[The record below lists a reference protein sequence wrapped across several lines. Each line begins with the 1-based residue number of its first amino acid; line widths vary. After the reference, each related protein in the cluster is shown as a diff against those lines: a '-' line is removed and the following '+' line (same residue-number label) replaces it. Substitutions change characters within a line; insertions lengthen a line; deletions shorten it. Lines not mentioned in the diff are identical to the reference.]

1 MKNILFIFV
10 LSLYSIQG
18 YASSCPDGSEPV
30 KSVSDDGTYFVFSCG
45 GGSNEQSSSSNTDSS
60 NTKSNSNQAYQ
71 SFPVHEFAK
80 SPLRD
85 LKVPENWKL
94 FKDPSELDLFHE
106 EFKTASRSESEL
118 SPWVQHCEQAIAEFD
133 IEIHKLF
140 DTDRGFLMW
149 NCSATLGRKH
159 YQNRETGIKAFE
171 KILLS
176 WASNNS
182 INYPDKNLNISAYSD
197 IAYAANLLIGNFA
210 TFYAIY
216 YDDFNFNDK
225 QRLVV
230 NNYLSNMLIN
240 TDLEPN
246 KSGKRC
252 ILEKPEVFEMSGNEL
267 RIYGDYCGSNRWR
280 LGLGAVYL
288 GLRTGNQR
296 LFTAGN
302 RHIEINLATIDK
314 DGIFPMWARKGAL
327 ALSYQ
332 RQLPEVL
339 TLLAV
344 AYESI
349 GYDFY
354 EHQLPHGKKIHEV
367 YEALFDFIYHPEKLN
382 KYAFA
387 RWDFVGKNAYEFDKL
402 SLGAKWGENLINFRP
417 LAAQSKGYIL
427 RYRPELITKTE
438 FTEQNWYF
446 YDLDYIANFLN
457 ISGVAIYESVNQT
470 ISNKAALYAKKKKE
484 EERLEAAA
492 CDASPLNGEYV
503 ASWYFGNQNYNLVL
517 EFQGLEVL
525 NLENCS
531 GVFEGKKS
539 FQPSKDLRKDLNITF
554 EPNGFI
560 VVSGELD
567 LFEKGD
573 ARKTELKG
581 DINSGEISGIWG
593 TGDLIKIQI
602 ESKKE
607 VDEKKRIEAEACKT
621 TPLNGE
627 YEARWI
633 RDHWRDIGEWE
644 FVGSEPLIL
653 DQCEGQFEGIKQF
666 DPRPTPSVRKKLIVK
681 YQTNGDI
688 SIKGDLN
695 LYDID
700 DIRYTE
706 LYGNINDGEISGIWG
721 VGDRLKIELVKK

>member
-1 MKNILFIFV
+1 MKKILFIFV

-18 YASSCPDGSEPV
+18 YASN
-30 KSVSDDGTYFVFSCG
+30 TY
-45 GGSNEQSSSSNTDSS
+45 D
-60 NTKSNSNQAYQ
+60 

-85 LKVPENWKL
+85 LKVTENWRL
-94 FKDPSELDLFHE
+94 FKNPSELKLFHE
-106 EFKTASRSESEL
+106 KFKNKNREKHDYA
-118 SPWVQHCEQAIAEFD
+118 PYFAKCEQAISEFD
-133 IEIHKLF
+133 IEIHKSF
-140 DTDRGFLMW
+140 DIDRAFFYF
-149 NCSATLGRKH
+149 NCKKALSHNH
-159 YQNRETGIKAFE
+159 YQNREKGIKVFE
-171 KILLS
+171 RILLL
-176 WASNNS
+176 WAKNKP
-182 INYPDKNLNISAYSD
+182 IDYPDKNIKNSHAD
-197 IAYAANLLIGNFA
+197 IAYAATMLVGDFA
-210 TFYAIY
+210 SFYAVY
-216 YDDFNFNDK
+216 YDDFNFDNE
-225 QRLVV
+225 QRQAIDD
-230 NNYLSNMLIN
+230 YLSDWLIN
-240 TDLEPN
+240 YDLEPTRDRKICN
-246 KSGKRC
+246 
-252 ILEKPEVFEMSGNEL
+252 LEAPETFKIEGHDAFG
-267 RIYGDYCGSNRWR
+267 IYADYCGSNRWR
-280 LGLGAVYL
+280 MGLGAVYL
-288 GLRTGNQR
+288 GLRTGNQK

-339 TLLAV
+339 TLLAL

-387 RWDFVGKNAYEFDKL
+387 SWDFVGKNAYEFDKL

-438 FTEQNWYF
+438 FTEQNWRF
-446 YDLDYIANFLN
+446 YDLDYIALFLN
-457 ISGVAIYESVNQT
+457 LSGVAIYESVNQT

-492 CDASPLNGEYV
+492 CKASPLNGEYV
-503 ASWYFGNQNYNLVL
+503 ASWYFGNQNYNLEL
-517 EFQGLEVL
+517 EFQGLEIL
-525 NLENCS
+525 NLESCS
-531 GVFEGKKS
+531 GVFEGKES
-539 FQPSKDLRKDLNITF
+539 FQPSKNLRKDLNITF
-554 EPNGFI
+554 EPNGSI
-560 VVSGELD
+560 LILGELD
-567 LFEKGD
+567 LFDKGD

-593 TGDLIKIQI
+593 YGDLIKIKI

-607 VDEKKRIEAEACKT
+607 SDEKKKIEAEACKT
-621 TPLNGE
+621 SPLSGE
-627 YEARWI
+627 YEARWF
-633 RDHWRDIGEWE
+633 RDHWNGNGEWE

-653 DQCEGQFEGIKQF
+653 DQCEGEFEGIKQF
-666 DPRPTPSVRKKLIVK
+666 DPRPTPAVRKKLIVK
-681 YQTNGDI
+681 YQSNGDI
-688 SIKGDLN
+688 SIKGGLN

-700 DIRYTE
+700 ELKYTE
-706 LYGNINDGEISGIWG
+706 LYGNIHDGEISGIWG

>member
-1 MKNILFIFV
+1 MKKILFIFV

-30 KSVSDDGTYFVFSCG
+30 KSISADGTYFVFSCG

-94 FKDPSELDLFHE
+94 FKDRRELDLFHE
-106 EFKTASRSESEL
+106 EFKTASRSESEF

-140 DTDRGFLMW
+140 DTDRAFFMW

-288 GLRTGNQR
+288 GLRTSNQR

-339 TLLAV
+339 TLLAL

-387 RWDFVGKNAYEFDKL
+387 RWDFVGQDAYAFDKL
-402 SLGAKWGENLINFRP
+402 PLKEKWRREYIYP
-417 LAAQSKGYIL
+417 VVLAAQSKGYIL
-427 RYRPELITKTE
+427 EYRPDLMSMAEYTV
-438 FTEQNWYF
+438 NDWYK
-446 YDLDYIANFLN
+446 YDLDFVALFTNV
-457 ISGVAIYESVNQT
+457 SGVAIYESVNQT
-470 ISNKAALYAKKKKE
+470 VSIEAAKKK
-484 EERLEAAA
+484 
-492 CDASPLNGEYV
+492 
-503 ASWYFGNQNYNLVL
+503 
-517 EFQGLEVL
+517 
-525 NLENCS
+525 
-531 GVFEGKKS
+531 
-539 FQPSKDLRKDLNITF
+539 
-554 EPNGFI
+554 
-560 VVSGELD
+560 
-567 LFEKGD
+567 
-573 ARKTELKG
+573 
-581 DINSGEISGIWG
+581 
-593 TGDLIKIQI
+593 
-602 ESKKE
+602 
-607 VDEKKRIEAEACKT
+607 EKKRIEAEKKKEKKRIEAEKKKEKKRVDAEKYQERLKVEKERLRVEAEVEAEACKT
-621 TPLNGE
+621 TPLDGE

-666 DPRPTPSVRKKLIVK
+666 DPFPTPSVRKKLIVK

-695 LYDID
+695 LYGID
-700 DIRYTE
+700 DLRYTG
-706 LYGNINDGEISGIWG
+706 LYGNIHDGEISGIWG
-721 VGDRLKIELVKK
+721 VRNRLKIELIKK

>member
-1 MKNILFIFV
+1 MKKILFIFV

-30 KSVSDDGTYFVFSCG
+30 KSISADGTYFEFKC
-45 GGSNEQSSSSNTDSS
+45 SNASNTYD
-60 NTKSNSNQAYQ
+60 

-85 LKVPENWKL
+85 LKVQENWRL
-94 FKDPSELDLFHE
+94 FKNPSELKLFHE
-106 EFKTASRSESEL
+106 KFKNKNTERSYA
-118 SPWVQHCEQAIAEFD
+118 PYFAKCEQAISEFD
-133 IEIHKLF
+133 LEIHRSF
-140 DTDRGFLMW
+140 DTDRSFFYY
-149 NCSATLGRKH
+149 NCKKALSHNH
-159 YQNRETGIKAFE
+159 YQNREKGIKAFE
-171 KILLS
+171 RILLS
-176 WASNNS
+176 WAKNKP
-182 INYPDKNLNISAYSD
+182 IKYPDTNLKTSTFGD
-197 IAYAANLLIGNFA
+197 IAYTATMTVGDFA
-210 TFYAIY
+210 SFYAVY
-216 YDDFNFNDK
+216 YDDFNFSAM
-225 QRLVV
+225 QRKAV
-230 NNYLSNMLIN
+230 NNYLSDLLIN
-240 TDLEPN
+240 YDLEPN
-246 KSGKRC
+246 LHYKRC
-252 ILEKPEVFEMSGNEL
+252 VLEEPERFEIEGYEAFG
-267 RIYGDYCGSNRWR
+267 IYADYCGSNRWR
-280 LGLGAVYL
+280 MGLGAVYL
-288 GLRTGNQR
+288 GLRTVNQR

-302 RHIEINLATIDK
+302 RHIEINLASIDK
-314 DGIFPMWARKGAL
+314 DGIFPAWGRKGAL

-339 TLLAV
+339 TLLAL

-387 RWDFVGKNAYEFDKL
+387 DWGFAGKDAYEFDKL
-402 SLGAKWGENLINFRP
+402 SLGAKWAENLLAFRP

-470 ISNKAALYAKKKKE
+470 ISNKAALDAEKKKE
-484 EERLEAAA
+484 IKRIEAEKQKEKDRINAEKYQERLKVEK
-492 CDASPLNGEYV
+492 ER
-503 ASWYFGNQNYNLVL
+503 
-517 EFQGLEVL
+517 
-525 NLENCS
+525 
-531 GVFEGKKS
+531 
-539 FQPSKDLRKDLNITF
+539 LR
-554 EPNGFI
+554 
-560 VVSGELD
+560 V
-567 LFEKGD
+567 
-573 ARKTELKG
+573 
-581 DINSGEISGIWG
+581 
-593 TGDLIKIQI
+593 
-602 ESKKE
+602 
-607 VDEKKRIEAEACKT
+607 EAEACKT
-621 TPLNGE
+621 TPLNGV

-653 DQCEGQFEGIKQF
+653 DQCEGQFEGIQQF
-666 DPRPTPSVRKKLIVK
+666 DPRPTPAVRKKLIVK

-700 DIRYTE
+700 DLRYTE
-706 LYGNINDGEISGIWG
+706 LYGNINDGEISGVWG
-721 VGDRLKIELVKK
+721 VGDRLKIELIKK

>member
-1 MKNILFIFV
+1 MKKLFLLLILSFF
-10 LSLYSIQG
+10 SAQG
-18 YASSCPDGSEPV
+18 YAGSCPDGSEPV
-30 KSVSDDGTYFVFSCG
+30 KSISDDGTYFVFSCG
-45 GGSNEQSSSSNTDSS
+45 GDSNEQSSSSNTDSS

-140 DTDRGFLMW
+140 DTDRAFLMW

-339 TLLAV
+339 TLLAL

-387 RWDFVGKNAYEFDKL
+387 RWDYVGQDAYAFDKL
-402 SLGAKWGENLINFRP
+402 PLKEKWRREYIYP
-417 LAAQSKGYIL
+417 VVLAAQSKGYIL
-427 RYRPELITKTE
+427 EYRPDLMSMAEYTV
-438 FTEQNWYF
+438 NDWYK
-446 YDLDYIANFLN
+446 YDLDFVALFTNV
-457 ISGVAIYESVNQT
+457 SGVAIYESVNQT
-470 ISNKAALYAKKKKE
+470 VSIEAAKKK
-484 EERLEAAA
+484 
-492 CDASPLNGEYV
+492 
-503 ASWYFGNQNYNLVL
+503 
-517 EFQGLEVL
+517 
-525 NLENCS
+525 
-531 GVFEGKKS
+531 
-539 FQPSKDLRKDLNITF
+539 
-554 EPNGFI
+554 
-560 VVSGELD
+560 
-567 LFEKGD
+567 
-573 ARKTELKG
+573 
-581 DINSGEISGIWG
+581 
-593 TGDLIKIQI
+593 
-602 ESKKE
+602 
-607 VDEKKRIEAEACKT
+607 EKKRIEAEKKKEKKRIEAEKKKEKKRVDAEKYQERLKVEKERLRVEAEVEAEACKT
-621 TPLNGE
+621 TPLDGE

-666 DPRPTPSVRKKLIVK
+666 DPFPTPSVRKKLIVK

-695 LYDID
+695 LYGID
-700 DIRYTE
+700 DLRYTG

-721 VGDRLKIELVKK
+721 VGDRLKIELIKK